1 MPWGWAGCF
10 PCSRA
15 GAGAQ
20 HCCFRLFFPVVLQAL
35 LPWYQQPGVG
45 ACIPWGCIQTV
56 LMQGAGLPYSRPR
69 KSKSLCIFP
78 LPGCCRAPSQ
88 AEGWGL
94 PLDLLWCKP
103 SWDGAALGALY
114 GLELFTRGYRDPSL
128 FLHANPPL
136 LLPPSVLGPTEGAL
150 PPCSQSACGFFFFFF
165 GTGTTLPIAPHHVAP
180 QRLPQPL
187 LLYASHLLTSRPR
200 FREVHHL

>member
-1 MPWGWAGCF
+1 M
-10 PCSRA
+10 
-15 GAGAQ
+15 
-20 HCCFRLFFPVVLQAL
+20 
-35 LPWYQQPGVG
+35 G

-56 LMQGAGLPYSRPR
+56 LTQGAGLPYSRPR

-114 GLELFTRGYRDPSL
+114 GLDLFTRGYRDPL

-136 LLPPSVLGPTEGAL
+136 LLPPPVLGPTEGAL
-150 PPCSQSACGFFFFFF
+150 PLVPYLLVFFF
-165 GTGTTLPIAPHHVAP
+165 GIGTTLPIAPHHVAP

-187 LLYASHLLTSRPR
+187 FLYASHLLTSRPC

>member
-150 PPCSQSACGFFFFFF
+150 PPCSQSACGFFFFFL
-165 GTGTTLPIAPHHVAP
+165 GLAQLCPLPPTMWPHRGSPSHCSCMLPI
-180 QRLPQPL
+180 
-187 LLYASHLLTSRPR
+187 Y
-200 FREVHHL
+200 